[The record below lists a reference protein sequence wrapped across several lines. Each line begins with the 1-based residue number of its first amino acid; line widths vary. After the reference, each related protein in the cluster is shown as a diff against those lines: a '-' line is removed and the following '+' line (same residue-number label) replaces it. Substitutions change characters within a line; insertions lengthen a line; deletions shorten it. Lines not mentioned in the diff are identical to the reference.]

1 MKGRLITAAAL
12 VWVAGLSA
20 TERLLFDDYYQH
32 PRVNEQYAQG
42 VARGGADLR
51 GLSNFYAPHATGIPN
66 GTFVFAELIAEKWAT
81 EVSDQPISSEL
92 LEGVGGYMLVCPVRE
107 ELGGRANLTEHE
119 ADILEAFVANGG
131 SLMMVANSVSDPD
144 KIGFDFAGMNLI
156 GARFGAQFLPTQTD
170 TISVP
175 IAPDHPVFDG
185 VSDII
190 FGNGAT
196 IAIAEKPSLDA
207 VVLMASHR
215 EGAEGPVAVLITHGK
230 GKVLMLGDA
239 GTLGNAHAFRGDTGH
254 AEGLRQ
260 MMFALLPD
268 GPMPHYGWTT
278 GTSLRVEVREEQVV
292 SGYPELME
300 VFRLPHPVGT
310 QVFSSG
316 MRQIDLE
323 ASGASA
329 TAASS
334 KDFVS
339 VVVERSGDFLL
350 MVGAASG
357 GGFAADWQISDQG
370 MATKLMPNGRLLE
383 GEMPRDQ
390 DGVSW
395 SPVLMNEIIGGP
407 LRTYAQPSET
417 WSAQTLV
424 RWPQL
429 QLGAVARHES
439 KAATFHFVGEED
451 YAGEPCYR
459 IKRIIEL
466 DGGNWSLGD
475 LVDAEYAV
483 YMESLG
489 LTVQAGGMLTVSE
502 YWISRTTQLPVHT
515 KVSTTATVWW
525 EDPRFPEKY
534 VGSHDSKNYEN
545 WERTNFVVT
554 YGRVLEA
561 DFADGR

>member
-12 VWVAGLSA
+12 FWVAGLSA

-32 PRVNEQYAQG
+32 PRDDAQYGQG
-42 VARGGADLR
+42 VARGDATLR

-66 GTFVFAELIAEKWAT
+66 GTFVFAELIAEKWVT

-92 LEGVGGYMLVCPVRE
+92 LEGVGGYMLVCPVRK
-107 ELGGRANLTEHE
+107 ELDGRANLTEHE

-131 SLMMVANSVSDPD
+131 SLIMVANSVSDPD

-175 IAPDHPVFDG
+175 IAPDHPVFDD

-196 IAIAEKPSLDA
+196 ITIAEKPSVDA

-215 EGAEGPVAVLITHGK
+215 EGVEGPVAVLITHGK

-239 GTLGNAHAFRGDTGH
+239 GTLGNAHAFRGDTDH

-268 GPMPHYGWTT
+268 GPMPHYVWRL
-278 GTSLRVEVREEQVV
+278 GTSLSVNVREEQVV

-300 VFRLPHPVGT
+300 VFRLPHPAGA
-310 QVFSSG
+310 QVFSSA

-339 VVVERSGDFLL
+339 AVAERSGEFLL
-350 MVGAASG
+350 EVGEARG
-357 GGFAADWQISDQG
+357 GGFAVDWQIGDQA
-370 MATKLMPNGRLLE
+370 MAAKLMPNGRMQE

-390 DGVSW
+390 AGDDW
-395 SPVLMNEIIGGP
+395 SSVLMNEIIGGP
-407 LRTYAQPSET
+407 LRSHAQPGER
-417 WSAQTLV
+417 WSASTLA

-429 QLGAVARHES
+429 QLGAVARHE
-439 KAATFHFVGEED
+439 KTAGTFHFVGEANF
-451 YAGEPCYR
+451 AGEPCYR
-459 IKRIIEL
+459 VKRVVEL
-466 DGGNWSLGD
+466 DGSDWSLGD
-475 LVDAEYAV
+475 LVDAEYATQ
-483 YMESLG
+483 MESLG
-489 LTVQAGGMLTVSE
+489 LKVQAGGMLTVSE
-502 YWISRTTQLPVHT
+502 YWISRTTRLPVHT

-525 EDPRFPEKY
+525 EDPRFPARY

-545 WERTNFVVT
+545 WERTNFVIT

-561 DFADGR
+561 DFSDRR